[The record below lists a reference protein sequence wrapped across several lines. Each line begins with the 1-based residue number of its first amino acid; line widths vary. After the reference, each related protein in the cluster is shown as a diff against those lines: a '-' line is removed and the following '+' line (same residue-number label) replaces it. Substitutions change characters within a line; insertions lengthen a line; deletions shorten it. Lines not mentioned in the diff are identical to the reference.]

1 MLQQTFPTSP
11 LSTWESLS
19 QHAQQYSSRFAT
31 RTPASSQGA
40 GRPPVAVPSHK
51 STPTC
56 TISLAHAQV
65 VSTPASDHSSPSIPN
80 VGGKPDLAFAPQLS
94 VRQPGLSS
102 KTKSS
107 RTTTNHWSNEV
118 NVIPFPM
125 LSPESSLPPAVSS
138 RPLPIPPKSH
148 ALPRMTPMGSPPSSF
163 DVPQVRPPLDPE
175 TRRTRRESLSSL
187 PVSDAGSR
195 VVAPVMH
202 RRRSR
207 DPNVADRLVVE
218 TDDGDALPP
227 RPDSPSPELH
237 DQANRGQHWKA
248 ESAGNASP
256 TSPDQS
262 APPAYSTLPP
272 PYSPTNTKDKKDAEE
287 QLLMD
292 IQGKEDQ
299 PPVTATTLPSPRTH
313 KASIPSPRTSAS
325 TPLSSAAGPSSY
337 KRTRVSTSEL
347 RVLLYLYRTV
357 VYGLE
362 MRRRKEKDSTCEA
375 KQEPLPQDGSN
386 TKRKPLGPRSSP
398 PTSPN
403 LRTNAV
409 IPEDKY
415 QFERSIASA
424 VSSKVTGKLKH
435 YHRGFGAFPL
445 VEDDLDAPES
455 DIEVDYIT
463 PRTPFHSPS
472 QSPRSTPPPILRPLS
487 PIPSALDSKPK
498 QKEKAK
504 AELKTELDVQ
514 DKLLSI
520 RLRDFLRAQGVC
532 EEDLMVEFD
541 GENEEDPIE
550 KLVDEVQAESKAPQV
565 LTQDEEE
572 ENNILE
578 EYFMGIEEEEDAS
591 SAKKERGPVV
601 EDDDEVVASEV
612 QSPFVE
618 DLDMDMGD
626 STSTPIVP
634 PLQVVIQP
642 TQRISSPPPASPS
655 PRPRAVVPTSYM
667 VALLT
672 MRNRHPSKRPG
683 SSNSGGSGGD
693 KNKEGTG
700 KKKSGLSVVVEA
712 D

>member
-1 MLQQTFPTSP
+1 
-11 LSTWESLS
+11 
-19 QHAQQYSSRFAT
+19 
-31 RTPASSQGA
+31 
-40 GRPPVAVPSHK
+40 
-51 STPTC
+51 
-56 TISLAHAQV
+56 
-65 VSTPASDHSSPSIPN
+65 
-80 VGGKPDLAFAPQLS
+80 
-94 VRQPGLSS
+94 
-102 KTKSS
+102 
-107 RTTTNHWSNEV
+107 
-118 NVIPFPM
+118 M
-125 LSPESSLPPAVSS
+125 LSPEPSLPPAVSS

-148 ALPRMTPMGSPPSSF
+148 ALSRMTPIGSPPSSF
-163 DVPQVRPPLDPE
+163 DIPQIRPPLDPE
-175 TRRTRRESLSSL
+175 TRRTRGETLSTL
-187 PVSDAGSR
+187 PASDARSR
-195 VVAPVMH
+195 VVAPAMH

-218 TDDGDALPP
+218 ADDGDAMPP
-227 RPDSPSPELH
+227 RPDSPSPEPH

-248 ESAGNASP
+248 P

-272 PYSPTNTKDKKDAEE
+272 PYSPTNTKDKNDAEE
-287 QLLMD
+287 QLLVD
-292 IQGKEDQ
+292 IQGKEEQ
-299 PPVTATTLPSPRTH
+299 PLVTATTLPPPRTH
-313 KASIPSPRTSAS
+313 KGSIPSPQTSAS
-325 TPLSSAAGPSSY
+325 TPLSSSAGPSSY

-362 MRRRKEKDSTCEA
+362 MRRRKDSTCEA
-375 KQEPLPQDGSN
+375 KQEPLPQDESK

-403 LRTNAV
+403 LRVGGV

-424 VSSKVTGKLKH
+424 VSTGKLKH
-435 YHRGFGAFPL
+435 HHRGFGAFPL
-445 VEDDLDAPES
+445 VEDDLDAPEP
-455 DIEVDYIT
+455 DVAVDYIT

-487 PIPSALDSKPK
+487 PIPSASDSRPK

-541 GENEEDPIE
+541 GEPEEGAME
-550 KLVDEVQAESKAPQV
+550 KPVDEVQAEHKPPQV

-572 ENNILE
+572 ENNVLE

-591 SAKKERGPVV
+591 SARKERGPVV
-601 EDDDEVVASEV
+601 EDDDEVVASKV

-626 STSTPIVP
+626 STSTPVAP

-655 PRPRAVVPTSYM
+655 PRPRAVLPTSYM

-683 SSNSGGSGGD
+683 SSNSGVSGGD